1 MDENNFGPDIFTFSD
16 ENGNEVELELLDT
29 VEMDGKLYYAL
40 CEADIPD
47 DENTAIEVIILRV
60 DENEDGTEDLVE
72 PDDDAELERVYDKF
86 LFQQEDD
93 E

>member
-1 MDENNFGPDIFTFSD
+1 MDENNFGPDIFTFAD
-16 ENGNEVELELLDT
+16 EDGNEVELELLDT

-40 CEADIPD
+40 CEANIPD
-47 DENTAIEVIILRV
+47 DENEVLEVIILRV

-72 PDDDAELERVYDKF
+72 PDTDEELERVYDKF
-86 LFQQEDD
+86 LFQQTE

>member
-1 MDENNFGPDIFTFSD
+1 MDENNFGPDIFTFAD
-16 ENGNEVELELLDT
+16 EDGNEIELELLDT

-40 CEADIPD
+40 CEASTPD
-47 DENTAIEVIILRV
+47 DEDTAIEVIILRV

-72 PDDDAELERVYDKF
+72 PADDEELERVYDKF
-86 LFQQEDD
+86 LFQQED